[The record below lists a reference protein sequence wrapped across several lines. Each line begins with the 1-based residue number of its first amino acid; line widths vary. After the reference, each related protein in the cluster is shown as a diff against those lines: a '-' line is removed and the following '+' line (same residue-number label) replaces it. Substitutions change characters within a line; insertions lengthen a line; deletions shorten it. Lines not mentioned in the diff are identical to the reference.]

1 MTAIRTVVGVAAS
14 TRSRAVTNSATASP
28 DRRTGW
34 RIRKLVAA
42 LGYPLLSLAVG
53 LLAWS
58 VVSYWVLPP
67 QRRFLLPPPL
77 DVLRG
82 SLLDWTHLQPMLS
95 ALSVT
100 AQVTLVGFLVSVV
113 VGVGTGV
120 LMSQA
125 RWIERI
131 VYPYAV
137 VVQVIPILAIVP
149 LIGLWFGY
157 GMAARTLVCVL
168 IAVFPIITNTHFGI
182 RSVNRSLHELFT
194 LSRAS
199 RWERLVKLEL
209 RAALPTILTGITTA
223 AGLVVVG
230 AIIGDMFFA
239 KGQPGIGTLLD
250 VYRGRLQSDDLIAA
264 IVIASLFGVVVF
276 GAMRAIARL
285 AVGSWHESGQGA

>member
-1 MTAIRTVVGVAAS
+1 MTAIGTLLGAS
-14 TRSRAVTNSATASP
+14 VLPRSLTLAPS
-28 DRRTGW
+28 RTG
-34 RIRKLVAA
+34 RKGRRLVVAM
-42 LGYPLLSLAVG
+42 GYPLLSLLGA
-53 LLAWS
+53 LAAWS
-58 VVSYWVLPP
+58 AVSYGILSP
-67 QRRFLLPPPL
+67 QRRFLLPPPI
-77 DVLRG
+77 DVLRD
-82 SLLDWTHLQPMLS
+82 SLLNPAALRPMLA

-100 AQVTLVGFLVSVV
+100 AQVTAVGFLVAVV
-113 VGVGTGV
+113 VGVGTGI

-131 VYPYAV
+131 IYPYAV
-137 VVQVIPILAIVP
+137 VIQVIPILAIVP

-182 RSVNRSLHELFT
+182 RSVNRGLHELFT
-194 LSRAS
+194 LSGAS
-199 RWERLVKLEL
+199 RWDRLVKLEL

-223 AGLVVVG
+223 SGLVVVG

-264 IVIASLFGVVVF
+264 IVLASVFGVLVF
-276 GAMRAIARL
+276 GAMRVFTRW
-285 AVGSWHESGQGA
+285 AVGSWHESAQRL

>member
-1 MTAIRTVVGVAAS
+1 MTAIGTLLGAS
-14 TRSRAVTNSATASP
+14 VRPRSLTLAPS
-28 DRRTGW
+28 RTG
-34 RIRKLVAA
+34 RKGRRLVIAV
-42 LGYPLLSLAVG
+42 GYPLLSLLGA
-53 LLAWS
+53 LAAWS
-58 VVSYWVLPP
+58 AVSYGILSP
-67 QRRFLLPPPL
+67 QRRFLLPPPI
-77 DVLRG
+77 DVLRD
-82 SLLDWTHLQPMLS
+82 SLLNPAALRPMLA

-100 AQVTLVGFLVSVV
+100 AQVTAVGFLVAVV
-113 VGVGTGV
+113 VGVGTGI

-131 VYPYAV
+131 IYPYAV
-137 VVQVIPILAIVP
+137 VIQVIPILAIVP

-182 RSVNRSLHELFT
+182 RSVNRGLHELFT
-194 LSRAS
+194 LSGAS
-199 RWERLVKLEL
+199 RWDRLVKLEL

-223 AGLVVVG
+223 SGLVVVG

-264 IVIASLFGVVVF
+264 IVLASVFGVLVF
-276 GAMRAIARL
+276 GAMRVFTRW
-285 AVGSWHESGQGA
+285 AVGSWHESAQRL

>member
-1 MTAIRTVVGVAAS
+1 MTAIATLLGTAVRPRSTAAAPHVS
-14 TRSRAVTNSATASP
+14 ETSGRGRRIAVS
-28 DRRTGW
+28 
-34 RIRKLVAA
+34 V
-42 LGYPLLSLAVG
+42 GYPLLSFLGALVV
-53 LLAWS
+53 WS
-58 VVSYWVLPP
+58 AVSYGILSPE
-67 QRRFLLPPPL
+67 RRFLLPPPI

-82 SLLDWTHLQPMLS
+82 SLLDLTSLRPMLT

-100 AQVTLVGFLVSVV
+100 AQVTAVGFVVAVV

-125 RWIERI
+125 RWIERVI
-131 VYPYAV
+131 YPYAV
-137 VVQVIPILAIVP
+137 VIQVIPILAIVP

-182 RSVNRSLHELFT
+182 RSVDRGMHELFT
-194 LSRAS
+194 LSSAS
-199 RWERLVKLEL
+199 RWHRLIKLEL

-223 AGLVVVG
+223 SGLVVVG

-264 IVIASLFGVVVF
+264 IVLASAFGVVVF
-276 GAMRAIARL
+276 GAMRILARW
-285 AVGSWHESGQGA
+285 AVGSWHESGRHH

>member
-1 MTAIRTVVGVAAS
+1 MTAIGTLLGAS
-14 TRSRAVTNSATASP
+14 VRPRSLTLAPS
-28 DRRTGW
+28 RTG
-34 RIRKLVAA
+34 RKGRRLVIAV
-42 LGYPLLSLAVG
+42 GYPLLSLLGA
-53 LLAWS
+53 LAAWS
-58 VVSYWVLPP
+58 AVSYGILSP
-67 QRRFLLPPPL
+67 QRRFLLPPPI
-77 DVLRG
+77 DVLRD
-82 SLLDWTHLQPMLS
+82 SLLNPAALRPMLA

-100 AQVTLVGFLVSVV
+100 AQVTAVGFLVAVV
-113 VGVGTGV
+113 VGVGTGI

-131 VYPYAV
+131 IYPYAV
-137 VVQVIPILAIVP
+137 VIQVIPILAIVP

-182 RSVNRSLHELFT
+182 RSVNRGLHELFT
-194 LSRAS
+194 LSGAS
-199 RWERLVKLEL
+199 RWDRLVKLEL

-223 AGLVVVG
+223 SGLVVVG

-264 IVIASLFGVVVF
+264 IVLASVFGVLVF
-276 GAMRAIARL
+276 GAMRVFTRW
-285 AVGSWHESGQGA
+285 AVGNWHESAQRL